1 MSGHLDMPSFPPPG
15 LDFDV
20 NAAAFG
26 STPFDTS
33 ANDIRYVVRD
43 NSLDGRRTNRV
54 PVRKFDPGAPLSR
67 SIDCESNQIAKSR
80 GSIYKV

>member
-1 MSGHLDMPSFPPPG
+1 MNDYSHLFDMSGHLDMPSFPPPG

-43 NSLDGRRTNRV
+43 NSLDGQMTSTSPKSVELTGYRSGNSIQV
-54 PVRKFDPGAPLSR
+54 PP
-67 SIDCESNQIAKSR
+67 
-80 GSIYKV
+80 